1 METDSTHT
9 IDSQA
14 VDTPFVSI
22 NEVGVNIKLFET
34 PTQVLLGDTFDIKV
48 LVSWQGEASL
58 LLLPLN
64 SVNSK
69 GLEQISVKQESGR
82 LLQNSKIH
90 SENTFTYKIVALDTG
105 EWQVPSLKILSPIS
119 QNKNL
124 ELETEPFTMRV
135 ETPFQFLPLISS
147 VLFLMVFFAFI
158 YWKQK
163 KRRQKQEQIKSERSF
178 EENHKEAFLILK
190 QRVNTADSREWL
202 LALEKNCAGW
212 AQHSLKI
219 DSLELLVDQN
229 PEWNLLLEEFK
240 HARYGGGFRDSFM
253 NLETWKLAAK
263 LMSFSEDE

>member
-90 SENTFTYKIVALDTG
+90 SENTFTY
-105 EWQVPSLKILSPIS
+105 
-119 QNKNL
+119 
-124 ELETEPFTMRV
+124 R
-135 ETPFQFLPLISS
+135 
-147 VLFLMVFFAFI
+147 
-158 YWKQK
+158 KQK

-202 LALEKNCAGW
+202 LALEKNCADW